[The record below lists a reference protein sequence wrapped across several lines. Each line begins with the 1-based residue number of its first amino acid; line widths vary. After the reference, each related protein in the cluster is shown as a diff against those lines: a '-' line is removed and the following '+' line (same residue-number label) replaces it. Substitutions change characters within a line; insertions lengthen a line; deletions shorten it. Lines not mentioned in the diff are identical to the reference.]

1 MISLEEALARV
12 PMWQTARELE
22 TSFLAGG
29 ITNKNYRVDADGQS
43 SVLRLTGA
51 NTDLLGIDRHTEY
64 AATRAA
70 AALGIG
76 PEVVYFI
83 EPEGC
88 LVTRFIRGRP
98 IPQAEMRSAEIIRR
112 VAAALRRFHGAGPI
126 PGTFSPFRVVE
137 AYRRL
142 ALETGL
148 RPSSDE
154 RQAPQFPT
162 NFERLLAQMRAVER
176 AMQVAPPALCPCH
189 NDLLN
194 ENFLLE
200 DGTGQIRILDWE
212 YAGMGDPHFD
222 LGNLAAQHLY
232 ADEHDELLLASYWGA
247 VTPEHWA
254 RHKLMRCLSDFREA
268 MWGVAQ
274 QSLSSLDFD
283 FRGYADQYFAR
294 LSAGFEDPRC
304 AGWIATLGG

>member
-1 MISLEEALARV
+1 MITLEEALARV
-12 PMWQTARELE
+12 PHWQNARELQ

-29 ITNKNYRVDADGQS
+29 ITNQNYRVDADGHS

-51 NTDLLGIDRHTEY
+51 NTDLLGIDRQTEQ

-76 PEVVYFI
+76 PEVEYFI

-98 IPQAEMRSAEIIRR
+98 IPPAAMRSTEVIRL
-112 VAAALRRFHGAGPI
+112 VAGVLRRFHGSGSI
-126 PGTFSPFRVVE
+126 PGYFSPFRVVE
-137 AYRRL
+137 AYQRL
-142 ALETGL
+142 ALERDRARDVG
-148 RPSSDE
+148 E
-154 RQAPQFPT
+154 RQASPFPA
-162 NFERLLAQMRAVER
+162 NFDHLLAQMRAVER
-176 AMQVAPPALCPCH
+176 AMQVAPSLCPCH

-194 ENFLLE
+194 ENFLIE
-200 DGTGQIRILDWE
+200 DDTGRIRILDWE

-222 LGNLAAQHLY
+222 LGNLAAQHTFG
-232 ADEHDELLLASYWGA
+232 DEQDEALLISYWGA
-247 VTPEHWA
+247 LTPEHWA
-254 RHKLMRCLSDFREA
+254 RHKLMRCMSDFREA

-294 LSAGFEDPRC
+294 LSAGFDDPRC
-304 AGWIATLGG
+304 VGWIATLGG